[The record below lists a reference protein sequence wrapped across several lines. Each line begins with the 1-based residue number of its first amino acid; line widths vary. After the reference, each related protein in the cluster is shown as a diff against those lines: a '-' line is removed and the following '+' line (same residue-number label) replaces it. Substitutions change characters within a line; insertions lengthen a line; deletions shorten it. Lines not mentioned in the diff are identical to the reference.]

1 MSEVNMLGHFVWYEL
16 MTSDVEAAK
25 RFYTKLMGWGTTA
38 MDMGDM
44 SYTMWTKGEA
54 PVGGVMALPEEAKA
68 AGAPFHWMTYIST
81 PDVDATASQ
90 AAELGGTVLKA
101 PEDIPTVGRFSVI
114 ADPQGAAFAAYK
126 GKSDPEPSD
135 DPPAPGDFSWHE
147 LATTD
152 YEGAVDFYGKLFGW
166 ERTDAIDMG
175 EGRMYQ
181 MFGRGGGGGGGG
193 PPLGGMF
200 NKTAEMPGP
209 PAWLLYTMVDDV
221 DRAAESVKALGG
233 QVLNGPMEVPG
244 GDRVVQCMDPQGV
257 AFAMH
262 STAG

>member
-1 MSEVNMLGHFVWYEL
+1 MSDAKMLGHFVWYEL

-25 RFYTKLMGWGTTA
+25 AFYTELMGWGTTA

-54 PVGGVMALPEEAKA
+54 PVGGVMVLPEEAKD
-68 AGAPFHWMTYIST
+68 AGAPSNWMAYIST
-81 PDVDATASQ
+81 TDVDATASQ
-90 AAELGGTVLKA
+90 AAELGGTVLKS
-101 PEDIPTVGRFSVI
+101 PTDIPTVGRFSVI
-114 ADPQGAAFAAYK
+114 ADPQGAVFAAYK
-126 GKSDPEPSD
+126 GTSDPEPTD

-152 YEGAVDFYGKLFGW
+152 YEGAFDFYQKLFGW
-166 ERTDAIDMG
+166 ERTDAMDMG

-181 MFGRGGGGGGGG
+181 MFGRGG

-200 NKTAEMPGP
+200 DKTPDMPGP
-209 PAWLLYTMVDDV
+209 PFWLFYTMVDDV
-221 DRAAESVKALGG
+221 DRKVERVKALGG

-257 AFAMH
+257 AFALH
-262 STAG
+262 STAEASS